1 MASYQISTPS
11 LIIGPKSMPF
21 QVENEV
27 DEANHDIGTPST
39 SHIHLILRR
48 TMYHRPS
55 AVSRIT
61 KSSEAS
67 TVEAFA
73 IIL

>member
-1 MASYQISTPS
+1 MS
-11 LIIGPKSMPF
+11 LY
-21 QVENEV
+21 VENEV
-27 DEANHDIGTPST
+27 DQANDNPGTPST

-48 TMYHRPS
+48 TMYHHPS

-61 KSSEAS
+61 KFSEAS

-73 IIL
+73 VIL